1 VFRETERVTVNG
13 AELVRLVTNVLFLV
27 VFVGALRTALR
38 ERSRT
43 SVDATILFGALAFV
57 IAQSQIASLLGTQL
71 PQALGL
77 FSAMLFLAL
86 PYLQLRLVDDFAG
99 VPPMV
104 LRVCLGGLVLGVA
117 AVVIGLLRLVE
128 LPAAVPV
135 IVVVAL
141 LYFVGFCAYAALVLI
156 REARQAK
163 GVARNRM
170 VAAALGALALSLTLI
185 AALASSVVGQ
195 AASSVVSM
203 VLSLTSAVAYLVA
216 FAPPVLLKRA
226 WREPALRTFLTRA
239 AAISPHDPPSTIL
252 RGLEVAIARAAP
264 GQSARIS
271 LVDEKSGALAIEDD
285 ELLASAEVM
294 AAVVES
300 QTPRFVRTA
309 AGATLAAPITG
320 RGQRIGVL
328 AVIGRRAPLF
338 ASDDLDL
345 VQLLA
350 EQAAIVLDGARLY
363 GDLASANHELSE
375 ATKVK
380 SEFLANMSH
389 ELRTPLNAILGFS
402 GLLSEQLNGSMSEK
416 QKRFVRNIHEAG
428 EHLLDLINDV
438 LDLSKV
444 EAGKL
449 ELRPEILTLD
459 VLLEPVSA
467 AGRTEAQ
474 ARGVLF
480 TTEAVAA
487 APLFLDPT
495 RVRQVLFNLLSNA
508 VKFTPSGGH
517 VTLRAFV
524 EGRELRFEVADTGV
538 GIPSVARER
547 VFGVFER
554 FHEGRAE
561 AAGTGLGLA
570 LTKRLVE
577 QMNGSISF
585 ESDEG
590 KGTTFRVGLPDVVTE
605 QVVGERILVV
615 EDERHDADLI
625 VAVASSVEL
634 RAEVVRGLLGTEEAL
649 SRGRPLG
656 VVLDLRL
663 PDGRGEQF
671 LGRLKT
677 DPTYADVP
685 VIVMTVEAEPATALA
700 LGADDY
706 LTKPIDRIRLEKWL
720 RRIAQRKVDHA
731 RASKAGR
738 ALAHSPR

>member
-1 VFRETERVTVNG
+1 MNG
-13 AELVRLVTNVLFLV
+13 AELVRLVTNALFLV

-57 IAQSQIASLLGTQL
+57 IAQSQIAALLGAQL
-71 PQALGL
+71 PQALSL
-77 FSAMLFLAL
+77 FSGVLFLAL

-99 VPPMV
+99 VPRLL
-104 LRVCLGGLVLGVA
+104 LRVCLCGLVAGVA
-117 AVVIGLLRLVE
+117 AIVIGLLQLVV

-135 IVVVAL
+135 VVTVAL
-141 LYFVGFCAYAALVLI
+141 IYFVGFCAYAAFVLI

-170 VAAALGALALSLTLI
+170 AAAASGALALSLALI
-185 AALASSVVGQ
+185 SALTSTIVGPTASGVASMIFALASAVGY
-195 AASSVVSM
+195 V
-203 VLSLTSAVAYLVA
+203 VA

-226 WREPALRTFLTRA
+226 WREPALRSFLARA
-239 AAISPHDPPSTIL
+239 AAISPHDPPETIL

-264 GQSARIS
+264 GQSARIGMI
-271 LVDEKSGALAIEDD
+271 DEKSGALAVRDVD
-285 ELLASAEVM
+285 LLASAEVM
-294 AAVVES
+294 ATVLET

-320 RGQRIGVL
+320 RGRRIGVL

-363 GDLASANHELSE
+363 GDLASVNRDLSE

-402 GLLSEQLNGSMSEK
+402 GLLSEQLADSMNEK
-416 QKRFVRNIHEAG
+416 QKRFLRNIQEAG
-428 EHLLDLINDV
+428 DHLLDLINDV

-444 EAGKL
+444 EAGRL
-449 ELRPEILTLD
+449 DLRPEIVTLD
-459 VLLEPVSA
+459 VLLEPISA
-467 AGRTEAQ
+467 AGRSAAQ
-474 ARGVLF
+474 AKGVLF
-480 TTEAVAA
+480 TMKTPEAP
-487 APLFLDPT
+487 PLFLDPT
-495 RVRQVLFNLLSNA
+495 RVRQVLFNLVSNA
-508 VKFTPSGGH
+508 VKFTPGGGH
-517 VTLRAFV
+517 ITLRVLV

-538 GIPSVARER
+538 GIPSAALDR

-554 FHEGRAE
+554 FHEGQTD

-570 LTKRLVE
+570 LSKRLVE
-577 QMNGSISF
+577 QMNGAISF
-585 ESDEG
+585 ETEEG
-590 KGTTFRVGLPDVVTE
+590 KGTTFSVQLREVVTE
-605 QVVGERILVV
+605 PVIGDRILVI

-625 VAVASSVEL
+625 VAVAASIDL
-634 RAEVVRGLLGTEEAL
+634 RAEVVRGLAGTEDAL

-677 DPTYADVP
+677 DPALADVP
-685 VIVMTVEAEPATALA
+685 VIVVTVEAEPATALA

-706 LTKPIDRIRLEKWL
+706 LTKPIDRARLEIWL
-720 RRIAQRKVDHA
+720 RRLAQRRIAAPRPQKP
-731 RASKAGR
+731 GR
-738 ALAHSPR
+738 DFAHSPR

>member
-1 VFRETERVTVNG
+1 MNG
-13 AELVRLVTNVLFLV
+13 AELVRLLTNALFLV

-43 SVDATILFGALAFV
+43 SVDATILFGALAYV
-57 IAQSQIASLLGTQL
+57 IAQSQIAALLGTQL
-71 PQALGL
+71 PAALGL
-77 FSAMLFLAL
+77 VAAVLFLAL

-99 VPPMV
+99 VHPLL
-104 LRVCLGGLVLGVA
+104 LRVCLGGLLGGIG
-117 AVVIGLLRLVE
+117 AVVIGVLKIVE

-135 IVVVAL
+135 IIALAL
-141 LYFVGFCAYAALVLI
+141 LYFVGFCAYAGFVLI

-170 VAAALGALALSLTLI
+170 VAAASGALALSLTLI
-185 AALASSVVGQ
+185 AAVTSSIVGPSASSV
-195 AASSVVSM
+195 ASM
-203 VLSLTSAVAYLVA
+203 VLSLCAAVAYLVA
-216 FAPPVLLKRA
+216 FAPPILLKRA
-226 WREPALRTFLTRA
+226 WREPALRSFLTRA
-239 AAISPHDPPSTIL
+239 AAISPHDPPQTIL

-264 GQSARIS
+264 GQSARIA
-271 LVDEKSGALAIEDD
+271 LIDEQSHALAIGSDG
-285 ELLASAEVM
+285 ELLASAEIM

-320 RGQRIGVL
+320 RGRRIGVL

-363 GDLASANHELSE
+363 GDLASANRDLSQ

-402 GLLSEQLNGSMSEK
+402 GLLSEQLNGSMNDK
-416 QKRFVRNIHEAG
+416 QKRFLRNIHEAG
-428 EHLLDLINDV
+428 EHLLELINDV
-438 LDLSKV
+438 LDLSRV

-449 ELRPEILTLD
+449 ELRPEVLTLD
-459 VLLEPVSA
+459 VLLEPISA
-467 AGRTEAQ
+467 AARAAAQ
-474 ARGVLF
+474 AKGVLY
-480 TTEAVAA
+480 TTEAPDA
-487 APLFLDPT
+487 APIFLDPT
-495 RVRQVLFNLLSNA
+495 RVRQILFNLVSNA
-508 VKFTPSGGH
+508 VKFTPEGGH
-517 VTLRAFV
+517 VTLRAAT
-524 EGRELRFEVADTGV
+524 EGREMRFEVADTGV
-538 GIPSVARER
+538 GIPEAARDR
-547 VFGVFER
+547 MFGVFER
-554 FHEGRAE
+554 FHEGRTE

-577 QMNGSISF
+577 QMNGSIDF
-585 ESDEG
+585 ESEEG
-590 KGTTFRVGLPDVVTE
+590 KGTTFRVRLPDVVTE
-605 QVVGERILVV
+605 QVAGDRILVV
-615 EDERHDADLI
+615 DDERHDADLI
-625 VAVASSVEL
+625 VAVASSVDL
-634 RAEVVRGLLGTEEAL
+634 RAEVVRGLAGTEAAL

-677 DPTYADVP
+677 DPAFADVP
-685 VIVMTVEAEPATALA
+685 VIVVTVEAEPATALA

-706 LTKPIDRIRLEKWL
+706 LTKPIDRVRLESWL
-720 RRIAQRKVDHA
+720 RRVAQRRIDQA
-731 RASKAGR
+731 RSEKTR
-738 ALAHSPR
+738 RELAHSPR